1 MVGLAPS
8 KFNYDFLNDSFNKLL
23 SGARLVAIHQGR
35 YYKTTNGLALGPGP
49 FVQALAYAAD
59 IKSENIKVV
68 GKPEKDFFLAALHS
82 LNPDLKPEEAIM
94 IGDVCLFFFY
104 SN

>member
-1 MVGLAPS
+1 M
-8 KFNYDFLNDSFNKLL
+8 

-35 YYKTTNGLALGPGP
+35 YYKTSNGLALGPGP
-49 FVQALAYAAD
+49 FVKALAYAAD

-82 LNPDLKPEEAIM
+82 LSPDLKPEEAIM
-94 IGDVCLFFFY
+94 IGDVSFFSIF
-104 SN
+104 